1 MELESPLMWV
11 GFAAFIGLMLWL
23 DLGVFN
29 KKSHKVS
36 IRESL
41 GWTFA
46 WMALAGIF
54 MMLIYW
60 KLGMNK
66 AAETKALEFLTG
78 YIIEESLSIDN
89 LFVIILIFN
98 YFKVQPQYQHKVL
111 FWGILGALAM
121 RLVLIVAGVALINQF
136 SWIMY
141 VFGAFLVITGIRM
154 ALGAEKEIHP
164 EKNPV
169 VVLFKKIWPVSHD
182 DHGDKF
188 FVKLGAKWVA
198 TPLFIVVLVVEVS
211 DLIFAVDSIPAV
223 LAITRDPFIV
233 YTSNAFAILG
243 LRSLFFALSGML
255 DLFHYLKYG
264 LSLVLIF
271 IGLKMVLADMYH
283 INTSISLL
291 IVGSI
296 LIVSVIFSL
305 IKPPADAD
313 KILDQTADQ
322 TADQSAEEK
331 H

>member
-1 MELESPLMWV
+1 MWL
-11 GFAAFIGLMLWL
+11 GFAVFIIIMLWL

-46 WMALAGIF
+46 WMALAGLF
-54 MMLIYW
+54 VLGIYW
-60 KLGMNK
+60 QLGMNHQAENK
-66 AAETKALEFLTG
+66 AIEFLTG

-98 YFKVQPQYQHKVL
+98 YFHVKAQYQHKVL
-111 FWGILGALAM
+111 FWGIIGALLM
-121 RLVLIVAGVALINQF
+121 RLVLIIAGVTLINTF
-136 SWIMY
+136 GWIMY

-164 EKNPV
+164 EKNPIV
-169 VVLFKKIWPVSHD
+169 LLFKRFFPVTHE
-182 DHGDKF
+182 DHGDRF
-188 FVKLGAKWVA
+188 FVRQAAKWVA
-198 TPLFIVVLVVEVS
+198 TPLFIVVLVVEIS

-243 LRSLFFALSGML
+243 LRSLFFALSGLL

-271 IGLKMVLADMYH
+271 IGMKMVLTDTFH

-291 IVGSI
+291 VVGLI
-296 LIVSVIFSL
+296 LGTSVIISL
-305 IKPPADAD
+305 IRPPVDDAGD
-313 KILDQTADQ
+313 
-322 TADQSAEEK
+322 AEEEL
-331 H
+331 

>member
-1 MELESPLMWV
+1 MWI
-11 GFAAFIGLMLWL
+11 GFAAFIILMLWL

-29 KKSHKVS
+29 KKSHQVS

-46 WMALAGIF
+46 WMGLAGLF
-54 MMLIYW
+54 MLGIYW
-60 KLGMNK
+60 QLGMNH

-98 YFKVQPQYQHKVL
+98 YFKVKPEYQHKVL
-111 FWGILGALAM
+111 FWGIIGALVF
-121 RLVLIVAGVALINQF
+121 RLILIFAGVALINQF

-141 VFGAFLVITGIRM
+141 VFGAFLVITGVRM

-164 EKNPV
+164 EQNPV
-169 VVLFKKIWPVSHD
+169 VKIFKRFWPVSHE
-182 DHGDKF
+182 DHGDRF
-188 FVKLGAKWVA
+188 FIQLAGKWVA
-198 TPLFIVVLVVEVS
+198 TPLFIVVLVVEMS

-243 LRSLFFALSGML
+243 LRSLFFALSGLL

-264 LSLVLIF
+264 LSLVLVF
-271 IGLKMVLADMYH
+271 IGLKMTLADLWH
-283 INTSISLL
+283 VNTSISLL

-296 LIVSVIFSL
+296 LGISIVWSL
-305 IKPPADAD
+305 ISPPKNDF
-313 KILDQTADQ
+313 LTE
-322 TADQSAEEK
+322 TSEEGEK